1 MKVMT
6 KKERWGKRQNKKT
19 KDAKRE
25 EKVNKYRIG

>member
-6 KKERWGKRQNKKT
+6 KKERWRKRQNKKT
-19 KDAKRE
+19 IDAKRE